1 MKRIRKGNQKGF
13 SLVELIVAMAI
24 LAIAS
29 GAIVGFLRVASH
41 FYQNV
46 SSDVDLQ
53 YESQQAINQME
64 SLLVDSTKG
73 VSFQSDTLMI
83 YADNIRHSIRW
94 DAASNRLYYSKAEY
108 SKKEDGSF
116 EFKSIL
122 TEDALMAEY
131 VSGFSVSFDSTADS
145 QIVILTLD
153 MKKASKEYHVS
164 QKVTLRNNVLVNQKE
179 EDLYDESK
187 LPTVSSVEIWYAGQ
201 EVVTDSME
209 FRVSDSKTDL
219 FSVVVKGANNPSID
233 VTWNLTGDKA
243 MSEGTKLELTRGGA
257 IIQVGEDEEN
267 STLFLEAVSKVDSNR
282 SDKIAITLIRRAI
295 TGITITGPDKVYKN
309 TEFEFTITVTG
320 NEYLKIPGDV
330 KLELK
335 EITGAEITSGPTWD
349 DAEKVYKGKAKPN
362 KESNEVRIAYGAKGT
377 DKEGSF
383 SKDVSNKHYSVSIV
397 EDSSSTDLTKDL
409 DVIWRNQ
416 SKTFKVV
423 ATADDGSSI
432 TLDSNKIKWSY
443 TAYYG
448 QTVNNDKKN
457 SSVVKT
463 ETEDPNDATYTITT
477 NTYDNK
483 SNGKEKFVFNE
494 EYCVVIDA
502 TVTLPDDAD
511 ETIVTTE
518 KKIDIPKVT
527 CSPSYNWIKFNR
539 KNGKY
544 DSRKKGGEIIVEGIV
559 INSGT
564 KLKWVDLDNNEKK
577 VEVQVNN
584 SKDNNIDYTV
594 KLNGKLFD
602 ERTFTLYIDEKVTPI
617 KLYIYGK

>member
-295 TGITITGPDKVYKN
+295 TGITITGPEKVYKN

-335 EITGAEITSGPTWD
+335 EITGAEIESGPTWD
-349 DAEKVYKGKAKPN
+349 SVKEVYIGKAKP
-362 KESNEVRIAYGAKGT
+362 KQGADKVCITYGAKGT

-397 EDSSSTDLTKDL
+397 EDSSSTDLPKDP

-477 NTYDNK
+477 NTYVNK
-483 SNGKEKFVFNE
+483 SNGKKKFVFNE

-518 KKIDIPKVT
+518 KKIDIPKVS
-527 CSPSYNWIKFNR
+527 CSPSDNRVIFKRTGWGYNSQWDSGSFFL
-539 KNGKY
+539 NGVVLNGQNL
-544 DSRKKGGEIIVEGIV
+544 S
-559 INSGT
+559 
-564 KLKWVDLDNNEKK
+564 WVDSKNQERKVWVWSPSCYNNTVFYYVQLDNRYFN
-577 VEVQVNN
+577 
-584 SKDNNIDYTV
+584 
-594 KLNGKLFD
+594 

-617 KLYIYGK
+617 KIYVDGK

>member
-349 DAEKVYKGKAKPN
+349 SVKQVYIGKAKPN

-397 EDSSSTDLTKDL
+397 EDSSSTDLTKNS

-432 TLDSNKIKWSY
+432 ILDSNQVKWNC
-443 TAYYG
+443 TGYYQSVDDG
-448 QTVNNDKKN
+448 KKN
-457 SSVVKT
+457 SKVV
-463 ETEDPNDATYTITT
+463 ESAEPSGNTYKITT
-477 NTYDNK
+477 NTYDNTPYE
-483 SNGKEKFVFNE
+483 SEKFVYNE
-494 EYCVVIDA
+494 RYWIKIEA
-502 TVTLPDDAD
+502 NVTLPDDSD
-511 ETIVTTE
+511 RESVTLTKSLE
-518 KKIDIPKVT
+518 VPVVSG
-527 CSPSYNWIKFNR
+527 SPSPQTVTFILSNWWTRDISGTCNVKGVVIN
-539 KNGKY
+539 N
-544 DSRKKGGEIIVEGIV
+544 DSNCQWNSTSDNVKVDSISVSNNEIRYTVSLNYWVYGSVKMRLTIGGEE
-559 INSGT
+559 
-564 KLKWVDLDNNEKK
+564 
-577 VEVQVNN
+577 Q
-584 SKDNNIDYTV
+584 
-594 KLNGKLFD
+594 F
-602 ERTFTLYIDEKVTPI
+602 TPI
-617 KLYIYGK
+617 TFDVNMGWW